1 MTHNDFVLRTI
12 SRRMFLRMIAAL
24 GAGTLLGASGCTT
37 PRASACSST
46 ADENNDTPAYSSTT
60 PTDASNL
67 SSDALATF
75 MLMSDVHINNG
86 SNDAITRF
94 RQALADIASLEQRP
108 DAIAVI
114 GDLSD
119 QGYADEHDIFKQLV
133 AESDFSLDDMI
144 IAMGNHDL
152 WVVDDPAN
160 EELVAQQRAAFVD
173 AYNLPGLYY
182 DTTVAG
188 QHVVVLGP
196 DKFCTDWVRF
206 DMSDDQLSW
215 LDSILKNDA
224 DAGVHTYVFCH
235 EPINNTVY
243 GSEDGSWGSRNSF
256 YDYRKIDDVV
266 SQYPQA
272 IFLSGHTH
280 VYPGIKADDAN
291 RPIYVNDGSCARSYK
306 PQTNERG
313 SWGMQM
319 TAFNDYLEFK
329 IRDFEGH
336 QWLDEPLIAL
346 FDR

>member
-1 MTHNDFVLRTI
+1 MTHNDFALRTI
-12 SRRMFLRMIAAL
+12 SRRTFLRMTAAL
-24 GAGTLLGASGCTT
+24 GAGTLLGVSGCTSLS
-37 PRASACSST
+37 ASTCSST
-46 ADENNDTPAYSSTT
+46 ANESDTPAYSSTT
-60 PTDASNL
+60 PTDANDL
-67 SSDALATF
+67 SSGALATF

-86 SNDAITRF
+86 NDDAIIRF
-94 RQALADIASLEQRP
+94 RQALADITSLEQRP

-133 AESDFSLDDMI
+133 AESDFSLDNMI

-173 AYNLPGLYY
+173 TYNLPGLYY

-188 QHVVVLGP
+188 QHAVVLGP
-196 DKFCTDWVRF
+196 DKFCEDWVRF
-206 DMSDDQLSW
+206 DMSDDQLNW
-215 LDSILKNDA
+215 LDGILKNDA

-256 YDYRKIDDVV
+256 YDYCKIDDVV
-266 SQYPQA
+266 SRYPQA
-272 IFLSGHTH
+272 VFLSGHTH

-306 PQTNERG
+306 PQTNDRG

-319 TAFNDYLEFK
+319 TVFNDHLEFR

>member
-1 MTHNDFVLRTI
+1 MTHDNFSLRAV
-12 SRRMFLRMIAAL
+12 SRRTFLHLTAVL
-24 GAGTLLGASGCTT
+24 GVGTLLGASGCTT

-86 SNDAITRF
+86 NNDAITRF
-94 RQALADIASLEQRP
+94 RQALTDIASLEQRP

-133 AESDFSLDDMI
+133 AESDFSLDNMI

-152 WVVDDPAN
+152 WVVHDPAN

-196 DKFCTDWVRF
+196 DKFCEDWVCF

-215 LDSILKNDA
+215 LDSILKNDV

-319 TAFNDYLEFK
+319 TVFNDYLEFK